1 MPSSLSKK
9 GSRRDP
15 ELVGSG
21 TKLYLRES
29 ELEMPEPFDT
39 CMYTCSSHKLSVD
52 MKESE
57 TQPQIRSSFG
67 VESGNS
73 CAVSTIVEFRM
84 QALRDASL
92 YARHS

>member
-21 TKLYLRES
+21 TKLYLHES
-29 ELEMPEPFDT
+29 ELEMPEPFET
-39 CMYTCSSHKLSVD
+39 CMYACSSHKLSIGT
-52 MKESE
+52 KESE

-84 QALRDASL
+84 QALRDAGL
-92 YARHS
+92 YAKHS

>member
-1 MPSSLSKK
+1 M
-9 GSRRDP
+9 
-15 ELVGSG
+15 VGSG
-21 TKLYLRES
+21 TKLYLHES
-29 ELEMPEPFDT
+29 ELEMPEPFET

-57 TQPQIRSSFG
+57 TQPQIRSAFD

-84 QALRDASL
+84 QALRDATL